1 MVHPNSPH
9 AVWSRC
15 AWHDCVSFLTR
26 TKLFNFHSPNKLLQ
40 NVIDEVLERDAVED
54 FSKTRAQTKGINI
67 SKLFKAINSLEISF
81 SIWNKNADGSES
93 QMKEFTSLLGSQK
106 KKLLN
111 RLCSK
116 LSEVIYPDTC
126 ETVKQ
131 IWTDF
136 EGLYNQISDFNLS
149 KTAPNVIFVQA
160 KAWVELF
167 CSLKRMRPEYT
178 RPRVT
183 PYIHTLVPYI
193 HTPLLC

>member
-1 MVHPNSPH
+1 MQWKISQKPGHKQKESIFQN
-9 AVWSRC
+9 
-15 AWHDCVSFLTR
+15 FLR
-26 TKLFNFHSPNKLLQ
+26 QLILWKFH
-40 NVIDEVLERDAVED
+40 
-54 FSKTRAQTKGINI
+54 
-67 SKLFKAINSLEISF
+67 F